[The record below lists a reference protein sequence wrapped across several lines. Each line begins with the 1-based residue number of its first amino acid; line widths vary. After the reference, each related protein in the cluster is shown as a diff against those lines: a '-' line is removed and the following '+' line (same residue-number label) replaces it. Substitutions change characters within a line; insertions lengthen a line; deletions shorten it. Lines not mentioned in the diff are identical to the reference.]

1 MVLSGLNL
9 PNLRIEV
16 TARRVN
22 VVFEILLGTL
32 DPLTRLLA
40 CRCFLRGTLQ
50 IEKDLSNL

>member
-22 VVFEILLGTL
+22 VGFEILLGTL

-50 IEKDLSNL
+50 IEKDLFNL

>member
-22 VVFEILLGTL
+22 VGIEILLGTL
-32 DPLTRLLA
+32 DPLTCLLA

-50 IEKDLSNL
+50 IEKDLFNL